1 MSKVRGVRGATT
13 VIRNDK
19 SEILEATAELLR
31 EMIHQNKI
39 ETDDIASA
47 IITMT
52 EELDAV
58 FPAQAAREFLRWEHV
73 PLMCAK
79 EIPVAGSLKNCI
91 RVMLHINTDKSPHEI
106 THIFLGEAIRLRPD
120 LVKE

>member
-1 MSKVRGVRGATT
+1 MSKVRGIRGATT
-13 VIRNDK
+13 VILNDK

-31 EMIHQNKI
+31 EMVQKNEI
-39 ETDDIASA
+39 ETDDIASV

-52 EELDAV
+52 EDLDVV
-58 FPAQAAREFLRWEHV
+58 FPAQAAREFLNWEHV

-106 THIFLGEAIRLRPD
+106 KHIFLREAVRLRPD